1 MVVLK
6 TKKTVFLNT
15 ESIESTSVKLEFYL
29 QQIEHCLKTYPEKHM
44 NLHKFPRKTIVK
56 VTNMFFIEFLI
67 K

>member
-6 TKKTVFLNT
+6 TKKKTVFLNT

-44 NLHKFPRKTIVK
+44 MNNVLKKRLRFT
-56 VTNMFFIEFLI
+56 
-67 K
+67 